1 MKYETTSLPTGKT
14 DEENALLGA
23 LILEPSLLPDVVRI
37 LGKGDFSESTNA
49 TLYAELTAMF
59 DAGEA
64 IDTLTLPN
72 RPAVIAVFGGSR
84 AQACRYVVGLT
95 QKVASGANV
104 QAHALI
110 VKQEA
115 IRRRLWS
122 MCRQFIDRTADP
134 AEDVADLL
142 SSASAQLDE
151 IAESAVT
158 GGGLVPLWEAARQ
171 ELANVEERARTSQ
184 DGGLVGI
191 PTGFPSLDELTGGWR
206 GGQLIVVGGRPA
218 MGKSAILQHF
228 ALTAAASGVPVCW
241 FSLEMNAE
249 ELAGR
254 ILVGQTGIGKGNY
267 RSGCLSGEE
276 RKRLEVTVDGT
287 RAIPVML
294 NDAANLTLRDIRSQV
309 IPLARQGKCG
319 LVAIDYLQL
328 LKPAI
333 KANNREQEVAQISRS
348 AKLLAKE
355 LRVPVL
361 LLAQLSRQSEARADK
376 TPILSDLRES
386 GAIEQDADMVI
397 FVDRPEMRGEG
408 SVANG
413 ISSTNTG
420 RLLVAK
426 HRHGGPGMII
436 FRHDG
441 AMTRIA
447 EYDVTAEP
455 FSKDGCCRPCLP

>member
-1 MKYETTSLPTGKT
+1 MS
-14 DEENALLGA
+14 
-23 LILEPSLLPDVVRI
+23 
-37 LGKGDFSESTNA
+37 
-49 TLYAELTAMF
+49 
-59 DAGEA
+59 
-64 IDTLTLPN
+64 
-72 RPAVIAVFGGSR
+72 
-84 AQACRYVVGLT
+84 
-95 QKVASGANV
+95 
-104 QAHALI
+104 
-110 VKQEA
+110 
-115 IRRRLWS
+115 
-122 MCRQFIDRTADP
+122 
-134 AEDVADLL
+134 
-142 SSASAQLDE
+142 
-151 IAESAVT
+151 
-158 GGGLVPLWEAARQ
+158 
-171 ELANVEERARTSQ
+171 
-184 DGGLVGI
+184 
-191 PTGFPSLDELTGGWR
+191 
-206 GGQLIVVGGRPA
+206 
-218 MGKSAILQHF
+218 
-228 ALTAAASGVPVCW
+228 VPVCW

-249 ELAGR
+249 ELVGR

-276 RKRLEVTVDGT
+276 WKRLEVTVDGT

-333 KANNREQEVAQISRS
+333 KANNREQEVAHISRS

-420 RLLVAK
+420 RLIVAK
-426 HRHGGPGMII
+426 HRNGGTGMII

-447 EYDVTAEP
+447 EYDVTHAP
-455 FSKDGCCRPCLP
+455 F